1 MSRRKRSAIQRFYE
15 NWREPLW
22 GMILSDILVTGD
34 ILINALELPRTQIY
48 YFIVESVQQDVLR
61 LAVLLLG
68 PLIGFF
74 LRYFRIKRE
83 QLFRDLVHTLI
94 HILDHE
100 IRNPLMII
108 MGASSLMKNTDEAD
122 AKRLRQ
128 VSQGVDRIVE
138 AVANL
143 GTMAHLS
150 SQRFYDIRD
159 HLQKSTTPAR
169 DLKTWGTATTI
180 TNLPDHMRGKKIKE

>member
-1 MSRRKRSAIQRFYE
+1 MNRKKRSAIHRIYE
-15 NWREPLW
+15 NWKEPLW
-22 GMILSDILVTGD
+22 GMILSDMLVTGD
-34 ILINALELPRTQIY
+34 LLLGAFDLPRTQLY
-48 YFIVESVQQDVLR
+48 HFIINSVQQDLLR
-61 LAVLLLG
+61 LTILLLG
-68 PLIGFF
+68 PTIGFF
-74 LRYFRIKRE
+74 LRHFRIKRE
-83 QLFRDLVHTLI
+83 QLFRDLVNTLI
-94 HILDHE
+94 HIVDHE

-108 MGASSLMKNTDEAD
+108 MSASSLMKNTDQED

-143 GTMAHLS
+143 GTMAHIS

-169 DLKTWGTATTI
+169 DLKKLGAATTV
-180 TNLPDHMRGKKIKE
+180 TNVPKHPGEKNLKE

>member
-1 MSRRKRSAIQRFYE
+1 MSHKKRSAIHRIYD
-15 NWREPLW
+15 NWKEPLW

-34 ILINALELPRTQIY
+34 LLLGALDLPRTQLY
-48 YFIVESVQQDVLR
+48 HFIIDSVQQNVLR

-68 PLIGFF
+68 PTIGFF
-74 LRYFRIKRE
+74 LRHFRLKRE
-83 QLFRDLVHTLI
+83 QLFRDLVNTLV
-94 HILDHE
+94 HIVDHE

-108 MGASSLMKNTDEAD
+108 MGASSLMKNTDQED

-143 GTMAHLS
+143 GTMAHIS

-169 DLKTWGTATTI
+169 DLKKWGTATTI
-180 TNLPDHMRGKKIKE
+180 GILPGSPGGKKLKE